1 MSKFE
6 MVGKLSLIK
15 DTDKRKCFENIVF
28 KAGERKKDGTK
39 RKDDF
44 IMRKLRMSIKCEKD
58 NFNVDING
66 NLFGN
71 ESSAVVKVQKKKPEG
86 GYEPITFK
94 YKDREKHVGEV
105 AEFNKYV
112 FVNKEER
119 HEFVTQYDYAKF
131 MYDLLQ
137 SGELDDKVVKVMGDI
152 VYSDYTNPNTG
163 ETKTYTN
170 YEANRIYVVKD
181 DAPRVATSN
190 MTLLIG
196 EDAISDDELEETGV
210 FKVSGYET
218 VYVSREQPNK
228 GVFKVLEYPLGIDDK
243 EKMHKKFE
251 IIKRLLR
258 VEDCELAKIGFKV
271 NLINR
276 TEEVEFD
283 ESMLTD
289 EEKEYIEFGIMSLD
303 DFKQQYGKGK
313 GSFVSKLEIQNI
325 NPTYR
330 QGAIPTELTLA
341 DILSV
346 PEKKEELTGGLVEVD
361 MGDDD
366 LGLFGDDDPFGD
378 GDIPF

>member
-1 MSKFE
+1 
-6 MVGKLSLIK
+6 
-15 DTDKRKCFENIVF
+15 
-28 KAGERKKDGTK
+28 
-39 RKDDF
+39 
-44 IMRKLRMSIKCEKD
+44 
-58 NFNVDING
+58 
-66 NLFGN
+66 
-71 ESSAVVKVQKKKPEG
+71 
-86 GYEPITFK
+86 
-94 YKDREKHVGEV
+94 
-105 AEFNKYV
+105 
-112 FVNKEER
+112 
-119 HEFVTQYDYAKF
+119 
-131 MYDLLQ
+131 
-137 SGELDDKVVKVMGDI
+137 
-152 VYSDYTNPNTG
+152 
-163 ETKTYTN
+163 
-170 YEANRIYVVKD
+170 
-181 DAPRVATSN
+181 

-366 LGLFGDDDPFGD
+366 LGLFGDDDDPFGD

>member
-1 MSKFE
+1 
-6 MVGKLSLIK
+6 
-15 DTDKRKCFENIVF
+15 
-28 KAGERKKDGTK
+28 
-39 RKDDF
+39 
-44 IMRKLRMSIKCEKD
+44 
-58 NFNVDING
+58 
-66 NLFGN
+66 
-71 ESSAVVKVQKKKPEG
+71 
-86 GYEPITFK
+86 
-94 YKDREKHVGEV
+94 
-105 AEFNKYV
+105 
-112 FVNKEER
+112 
-119 HEFVTQYDYAKF
+119 

-137 SGELDDKVVKVMGDI
+137 SGELDDKVVKVVGDI

-289 EEKEYIEFGIMSLD
+289 EEKEDFKERTSKFGILRFDNGLLD
-303 DFKQQYGKGK
+303 TLHTTAATALGNAMLSGDFDPFNSMLDNDVETILYGKQTIKGK
-313 GSFVSKLEIQNI
+313 ESVYEYWKGWRERFVVTKDVTEFEVKHSNHYSNSCLQMKTMLVLFMIVESKIVRI
-325 NPTYR
+325 
-330 QGAIPTELTLA
+330 
-341 DILSV
+341 ILVRRHIS
-346 PEKKEELTGGLVEVD
+346 GGYYTHHDDLVED
-361 MGDDD
+361 Y
-366 LGLFGDDDPFGD
+366 PFKIQFID
-378 GDIPF
+378 RYKKPLREANEFNAPVN